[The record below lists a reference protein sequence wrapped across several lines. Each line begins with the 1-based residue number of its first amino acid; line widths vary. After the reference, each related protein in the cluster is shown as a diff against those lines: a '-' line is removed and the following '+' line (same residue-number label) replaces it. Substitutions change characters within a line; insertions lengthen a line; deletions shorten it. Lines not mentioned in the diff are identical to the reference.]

1 MFVRAVCAAI
11 AGLFLVSTLK
21 QCKSDYAP
29 AVTLCVCI
37 YIITLCIDGFMTVY
51 GSIAEE
57 IMPIDGELSKALLK
71 IVGISYMRSFVCGIC
86 NDYGQKSIAE
96 KADIAARIA
105 AVSVVAPHLIK
116 VYVYIIKL
124 L

>member
-86 NDYGQKSIAE
+86 NDYGQKSIAV

>member
-1 MFVRAVCAAI
+1 MFARSICAAI
-11 AGLFLVSTLK
+11 AGVFLVSTLR

-29 AVTLCVCI
+29 AVTLCVCV
-37 YIITLCIDGFMTVY
+37 YIITLCIDGFMTLC
-51 GSIAEE
+51 GGIAEE
-57 IMPIDGELSKALLK
+57 MIPIDSELTKSLLK
-71 IVGISYMRSFVCGIC
+71 IAGISYMRSFVCGIC

>member
-1 MFVRAVCAAI
+1 MFVRVMCAAI
-11 AGLFLVSTLK
+11 SGLFLVSTLR

-37 YIITLCIDGFMTVY
+37 YIITLCIDGFLTVY
-51 GSIAEE
+51 GGIADEV
-57 IMPIDGELSKALLK
+57 MPIDSELTKSLLK
-71 IVGISYMRSFVCGIC
+71 IVGISYMRGIVCGIC

-96 KADIAARIA
+96 KADVAARIA
-105 AVSVVAPHLIK
+105 AVSVVAPHLIR